1 MAHADQLALLRAHS
15 GHAHLEVEHLQGGPS
30 KESVIALRLSVAL
43 AACRSRRAVKAH
55 TCCDC
60 SALQTCGAHLL
71 RPRRRGSLPRGGAS
85 QKRGPGSPAGTESE
99 SLNPCN
105 LISLIGCTTL
115 HKVHRGLPLPRE
127 STVSSAPSCVLC
139 PQRPAGISPRSDLEG
154 ACNGQPARGCTVAV
168 QTACFD
174 A

>member
-1 MAHADQLALLRAHS
+1 MGRSFFVRAQNSGGSPLMAPRDTTPHSDVNRCCCAGSGQVANAAFGMPCREGIWGCWCRCPSCVRLRACPADQLCCCH
-15 GHAHLEVEHLQGGPS
+15 G
-30 KESVIALRLSVAL
+30 
-43 AACRSRRAVKAH
+43 RRTQV
-55 TCCDC
+55 
-60 SALQTCGAHLL
+60 
-71 RPRRRGSLPRGGAS
+71 
-85 QKRGPGSPAGTESE
+85 
-99 SLNPCN
+99 
-105 LISLIGCTTL
+105 TTL